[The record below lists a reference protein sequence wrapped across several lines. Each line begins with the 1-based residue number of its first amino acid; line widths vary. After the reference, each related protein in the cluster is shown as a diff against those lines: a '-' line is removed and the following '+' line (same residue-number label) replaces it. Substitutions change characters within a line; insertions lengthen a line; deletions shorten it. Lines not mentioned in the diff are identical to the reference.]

1 VASAALTYQ
10 EVASAGSVYQKRVTP
25 VRMRDTVKIRWT
37 RCSGDDVQLT
47 VNSIQVMLRFN
58 ISPNPGLVTI
68 MQPLKAAKSKVSPR
82 RLASDLGNRQRP
94 LSSLH
99 ELQKATLIQC
109 IIDAHAHQTR
119 TNIACCCCCF
129 QPANPPFR
137 DHRKIPNSISRLPDV
152 NVFQNTSS
160 LQQSRRPRGNSLEQE
175 KGLELVRAERQRVV
189 RVQQRQTK

>member
-1 VASAALTYQ
+1 
-10 EVASAGSVYQKRVTP
+10 
-25 VRMRDTVKIRWT
+25 MRDTVKIRWT

-82 RLASDLGNRQRP
+82 RLASDLGHRQRP